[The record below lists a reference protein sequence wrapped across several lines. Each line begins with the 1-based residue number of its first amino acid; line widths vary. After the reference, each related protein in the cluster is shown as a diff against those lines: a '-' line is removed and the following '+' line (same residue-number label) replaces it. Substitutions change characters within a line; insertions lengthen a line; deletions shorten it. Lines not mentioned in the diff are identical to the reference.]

1 MSTIDQKLVKAFENA
16 NGARVAAGTVVDQS
30 PAEHDAAAEV
40 VAGAEPTP
48 LESPAVAVA
57 DDTRSKIGLLNRQA
71 AGIDSEE
78 QPSAVHSQSG
88 LSVAVEE
95 KWQPALEVD
104 HFAWPPIVETVLDQA
119 GKMLGQLS
127 ERLTQA
133 ARNRT
138 QLIAVVGDRPQSGA
152 TTMTLSLARLFAANQ
167 LSVALVDL
175 DDSNPQLAQALGVR
189 PMISWLAML
198 DEGVALEE
206 VLIESVKDQVTL
218 SPLCQP
224 SDTAIN
230 VNGASLAQQFWL
242 PLSNHFDVILADCGT
257 AGRNDRLANV
267 LSTAGVS
274 ELILVAD
281 NRCDVGTVAEIARPL
296 LEQVSPVHW
305 SVIRNF
311 SA

>member
-1 MSTIDQKLVKAFENA
+1 MSTIDQQLVRAFEKA
-16 NGARVAAGTVVDQS
+16 NGARFAAAKVVDQS
-30 PAEHDAAAEV
+30 PAEHAAEA
-40 VAGAEPTP
+40 VAVAEPTP
-48 LESPAVAVA
+48 LENPTVAVA
-57 DDTRSKIGLLNRQA
+57 DDTRSMIGLLNRQA
-71 AGIDSEE
+71 AGIEAGE
-78 QPSAVHSQSG
+78 QPSATQSQSG
-88 LSVAVEE
+88 LSVTAEE

-104 HFAWPPIVETVLDQA
+104 HFAWPPIVDTVLERA

-138 QLIAVVGDRPQSGA
+138 QLIAVVGDRPESGA

-175 DDSNPQLAQALGVR
+175 DESNPQLAQALGVR

-224 SDTAIN
+224 SETAIN

-242 PLSNHFDVILADCGT
+242 PLSSHFDVILADCGT

-267 LSTAGVS
+267 LSAAGVS
-274 ELILVAD
+274 ELIVVAD

-296 LEQVSPVHW
+296 LEQVNPVHW